1 MLLTLFLIFLA
12 ISIVLTI
19 IGFAFDVP
27 IFTLIGTVMIFSL
40 GIMMLET
47 PLDYKI
53 GENIGLEYGVN
64 LSNSWSSEGGSVPS
78 NIDPYVFN
86 TNTTNDYLTYDDG
99 ATNRYGW
106 LIASLGVFAFIGA
119 LFTI

>member
-1 MLLTLFLIFLA
+1 
-12 ISIVLTI
+12 
-19 IGFAFDVP
+19 
-27 IFTLIGTVMIFSL
+27 
-40 GIMMLET
+40 MMLET